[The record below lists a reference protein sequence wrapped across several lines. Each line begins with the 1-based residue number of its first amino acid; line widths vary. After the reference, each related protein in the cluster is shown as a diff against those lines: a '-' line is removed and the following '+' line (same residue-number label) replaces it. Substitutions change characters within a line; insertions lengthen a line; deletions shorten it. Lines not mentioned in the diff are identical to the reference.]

1 MDLRANDLKIQDW
14 KRETSLPLTG
24 RQKGFGNF
32 AAKTVKTLFHLTTV
46 SLQKFWKSTIPNSLR
61 CSQK

>member
-1 MDLRANDLKIQDW
+1 MDLRANGLKIQDW

-46 SLQKFWKSTIPNSLR
+46 SLQKF
-61 CSQK
+61 